1 MSNPAAEH
9 SVDEVDDDQLG
20 DETMPLPALS
30 HLLENTEPQPD
41 AGDADVDT
49 VQHQDPVQQ
58 QLSRLI
64 EISES
69 MNRHLERMA
78 ELLARQG
85 SLGRPRT
92 ANKPTGRK
100 SAAKNS

>member
-1 MSNPAAEH
+1 MSNPAAEQG
-9 SVDEVDDDQLG
+9 VDEVDDDQLG

-30 HLLENTEPQPD
+30 HLLENTDLQPD
-41 AGDADVDT
+41 ADDSNADP
-49 VQHQDPVQQ
+49 VQHDDPIQQ

-78 ELLARQG
+78 DLLAQQG
-85 SLGRPRT
+85 ALGRPGT
-92 ANKPTGRK
+92 VNKPTGRR
-100 SAAKNS
+100 SPAKNR